1 MLRLLAALLFFVAS
15 LPAQAVQ
22 LSCSEDSNTR
32 QRLCYN
38 PKAVRSNGDLRA
50 VRLYKGG
57 PNGADDTGFTAVLNC
72 KVGYLEM
79 RDKQGVVFAR
89 DQPEKLYVVLFRDY
103 VCGEKQHKHDKS
115 LN

>member
-1 MLRLLAALLFFVAS
+1 MHKLVIAIMTAAFSSSAFA
-15 LPAQAVQ
+15 AQ
-22 LSCSEDSNTR
+22 LSCSEDDSTR

-38 PKAVRSNGDLRA
+38 PKAVRANGDLRA

-57 PNGADDTGFTAVLNC
+57 PNGVDETGFTAVLNC

-79 RDKQGVVFAR
+79 RDKKGVVFAR
-89 DQPEKLYVVLFRDY
+89 DQPSKLYAVQFRDY
-103 VCGEKQHKHDKS
+103 VCEDKQVKADKA